1 MLCNNCGTQN
11 NNNEKFCINC
21 GYALQNEQPN
31 YNVNQNNN
39 LSQETKNI
47 ILPNTKKYAIISIL
61 IGAGGIF
68 SAIFIGM
75 SLLISLFLSGLGFS
89 LAAKSMKSYKNLAIT
104 GCILNGILLA
114 MGIIIYLLLLFE
126 VIEPM

>member
-39 LSQETKNI
+39 LNQETKNI

-89 LAAKSMKSYKNLAIT
+89 LAAKSMKSYKKLAIT

-126 VIEPM
+126 VIGPM